1 MPWLRTRLSVLAR
14 DDNDGDD
21 DDDDDDDDDLFN
33 VEDGGSVC
41 TIF

>member
-1 MPWLRTRLSVLAR
+1 MPWLRTGLSVLAR
-14 DDNDGDD
+14 DDNDDD
-21 DDDDDDDDDLFN
+21 DDDDEDDDLFN